1 MGTEI
6 PGGTG
11 GEKKREEILAT
22 VKNIF
27 LKVLDF
33 YLKKRSLKGHSCW
46 QLIIY

>member
-11 GEKKREEILAT
+11 GEKREVILAK
-22 VKNIF
+22 VENLF

-33 YLKKRSLKGHSCW
+33 YLKKRSLKGHPCW
-46 QLIIY
+46 QLII